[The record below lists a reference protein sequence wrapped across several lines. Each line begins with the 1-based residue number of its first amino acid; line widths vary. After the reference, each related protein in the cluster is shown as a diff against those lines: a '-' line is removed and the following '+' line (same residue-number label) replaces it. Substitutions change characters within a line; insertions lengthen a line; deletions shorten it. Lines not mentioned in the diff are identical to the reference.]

1 MDYDGFRMSQDELA
15 VLDHVSGL
23 TRVLPAPCD
32 PACEDREYVGELV
45 AMRSKLGAMA
55 IQAPK
60 MRLTFDDILKAAEEE
75 SAQPTDNRII
85 YWLTGRWGIGL
96 VTAASVA
103 LAFMTG
109 LLATTEG
116 RRAFET
122 EAAANPTLTLP
133 DALSD
138 SPVEQYPVRKNVID
152 KFNKS
157 VPALE
162 KHVGGGGGKAGD
174 GNWLDANGNN
184 NRGDI
189 SLYGS
194 IVRQGSIHLRHA
206 DPATVQRLVT
216 ELVTSSGGMVT
227 NLTRQGLGDY
237 TNVTISVAVPADKY
251 RDFKGKVAGYGEVL
265 TENEDTEDVTS
276 EQVDFKARLEEAEDY
291 LTRLDKLIETPTD
304 LSSLQNLERERR
316 NTRLEIERY
325 RKAIQSLESR
335 VALSRLDVEITTAAP
350 EAAVP
355 AEPKGE
361 IARAFD
367 DGLEGLESVSAFLL
381 KAGLAG
387 SPFLAIGAI
396 AYIFLKRK
404 RKQIE
409 RKAA

>member
-1 MDYDGFRMSQDELA
+1 MDYDGFRLSQDELA

-23 TRVLPAPCD
+23 TRVLPEPCE

-60 MRLTFDDILKAAEEE
+60 MRLTFDDILTAAEEE
-75 SAQPTDNRII
+75 SAQPSDNRII

-109 LLATTEG
+109 LIATAEG
-116 RRAFET
+116 RRLLPSVAATDEAET
-122 EAAANPTLTLP
+122 IAEPPQLP
-133 DALSD
+133 AD
-138 SPVEQYPVRKNVID
+138 YYRRT
-152 KFNKS
+152 KS
-157 VPALE
+157 TDLDGGI
-162 KHVGGGGGKAGD
+162 GGGGGVAG
-174 GNWLDANGNN
+174 GNEFANGS
-184 NRGDI
+184 DI

-206 DPATVQRLVT
+206 DPASVQRLVT
-216 ELVTSSGGMVT
+216 ELVTSSGGTVT
-227 NLTRQGLGDY
+227 NLTRQGSGDY
-237 TNVTISVAVPADKY
+237 TNVVLSVAVPADKY
-251 RDFKGKVAGYGEVL
+251 RDFKSKVAGFGEVL
-265 TENEDTEDVTS
+265 NETESTEDVTS

-291 LTRLDKLIETPTD
+291 LARLDKLIETPTD

-335 VALSRLDVEITTAAP
+335 VALSRLDVNITASAPQEI
-350 EAAVP
+350 
-355 AEPKGE
+355 EPKGE
-361 IARAFD
+361 FGRAFD
-367 DGLEGLESVSAFLL
+367 EGLEGLETVTSFLIR
-381 KAGLAG
+381 AGLAG
-387 SPFLAIGAI
+387 SPFLAMGAI
-396 AYIFLKRK
+396 AYIFLRRK
-404 RKQIE
+404 RKQLREE